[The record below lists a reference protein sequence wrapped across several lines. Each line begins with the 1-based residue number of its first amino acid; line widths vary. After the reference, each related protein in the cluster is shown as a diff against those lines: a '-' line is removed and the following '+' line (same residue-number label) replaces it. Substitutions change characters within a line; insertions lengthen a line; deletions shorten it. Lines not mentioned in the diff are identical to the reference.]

1 MAQVQLALS
10 EKELDH
16 AMHGIEAV
24 HQMPP
29 HMFLKLGID
38 LEDKQYVDTL
48 SDNYVSKHVIGWGL
62 GKQLT
67 AKNPV

>member
-1 MAQVQLALS
+1 MAQVQLVLS
-10 EKELDH
+10 EKELDN

-38 LEDKQYVDTL
+38 LEDKQ
-48 SDNYVSKHVIGWGL
+48 
-62 GKQLT
+62 
-67 AKNPV
+67 